1 MLAGDSRV
9 FAQKLPLNRTYS
21 ALQGTYDVPGIPL
34 GPAVPC
40 RKSVWIRPPSTPVD
54 SGVENISTGGS
65 QLVNE
70 AQVLWNDCSGALKSQ
85 VSEAAW
91 KTWFAEVRPVAVVNG
106 ELVLGVPSAVV
117 RDRLEGRFNA
127 LLHDAILDASGKEF
141 AVRFDVQVAEQDAAD
156 DQRLRLTEAVVP
168 VGPGPDAASRNGS
181 AAGEAGQ
188 SPGVLSGAIPQQ
200 AGEGGFNPRY
210 TFDAFVIGPSNRFAH
225 AAALSVAEGPA
236 KSYNP
241 LFIYGGAGL
250 GKTHLLQAI
259 GNYVGENFPRLRVR
273 YVSTETF
280 MNEFVETLRAKDDMG
295 AFRRR
300 YRECDVLLI
309 DDVQFMDKKE
319 SLQEELFHTFN
330 SLYGASKQIVLT
342 SDRPPKAI
350 ATLEDRLRSRLLSG
364 LTTDIQ
370 PPELE
375 TRIAI
380 LRTKAEHEGA
390 VVSDEVLEFIATN
403 VKDNIRELEG
413 ALIRVTAFAAL
424 NRQPLTRETAERVLA
439 DIVASR
445 LPRQITAQQI
455 LATSADHFGF
465 AVDELCGPSRRRP
478 LVIARQIAMYL
489 FRELTDYSYPAIGRE
504 FGGRDHTTVIHAVD
518 KIAALMKERR
528 QIYDTV
534 TDLIVRIK
542 NSSG

>member
-1 MLAGDSRV
+1 V
-9 FAQKLPLNRTYS
+9 T
-21 ALQGTYDVPGIPL
+21 
-34 GPAVPC
+34 
-40 RKSVWIRPPSTPVD
+40 
-54 SGVENISTGGS
+54 
-65 QLVNE
+65 E
-70 AQVLWNDCSGALKSQ
+70 AQQLWNDCSGSLRSQ
-85 VSEAAW
+85 VSDAAW
-91 KTWFAEVRPVAVVNG
+91 KTWFSAIRPVAVVNG
-106 ELVLGVPSAVV
+106 ELVLSVPSAVV
-117 RDRLEGRFNA
+117 RDRLEGRFHA
-127 LLHDAILDASGKEF
+127 LLQDALIDASGKEF
-141 AVRFDVQVAEQDAAD
+141 SLRFDVQVDEHEALEEVRSRGGDLLSLAEMPAPSLTAGERNPSSAAD
-156 DQRLRLTEAVVP
+156 M
-168 VGPGPDAASRNGS
+168 NGS
-181 AAGEAGQ
+181 
-188 SPGVLSGAIPQQ
+188 GVATALREQIARSGDDAP
-200 AGEGGFNPRY
+200 FNPRY

-225 AAALSVAEGPA
+225 AAALSVAEAPA

-241 LFIYGGAGL
+241 LFVYGGAGL

-259 GNYVGENFPRLRVR
+259 GNYVRENFPRLRVR

-390 VVSDEVLEFIATN
+390 VVGDDVLDFIASN

-413 ALIRVTAFAAL
+413 ALIRVTAYAAL
-424 NRQPLTRETAERVLA
+424 NRQPLTRDTAEVVLA
-439 DIVASR
+439 DIVAASQ
-445 LPRQITAQQI
+445 PRRITAQQI
-455 LATSADHFGF
+455 LITSADHFGF
-465 AVDELCGPSRRRP
+465 SVDDLCGPSRRRP

-489 FRELTDYSYPAIGRE
+489 FRELTDFSYPAIGRE
-504 FGGRDHTTVIHAVD
+504 FGGRDHTTVIHAVE
-518 KIAALMKERR
+518 KISALMRERR

-534 TDLIVRIK
+534 TELILGIK
-542 NSSG
+542 NNAGG

>member
-1 MLAGDSRV
+1 V
-9 FAQKLPLNRTYS
+9 T
-21 ALQGTYDVPGIPL
+21 
-34 GPAVPC
+34 
-40 RKSVWIRPPSTPVD
+40 
-54 SGVENISTGGS
+54 
-65 QLVNE
+65 E
-70 AQVLWNDCSGALKSQ
+70 AQQLWNDCSDALQSQ

-91 KTWFAEVRPVAVVNG
+91 KAWFSEIRPIAVVNG
-106 ELVLGVPSAVV
+106 ILVLAVPSAVV
-117 RDRLEGRFNA
+117 RERLEGRFSGLLQDA
-127 LLHDAILDASGKEF
+127 LHDTSGRDYPI
-141 AVRFDVQVAEQDAAD
+141 RFDVEVTEAAANEHLGGVHNATALLEPTGRTTAD
-156 DQRLRLTEAVVP
+156 DLSRARNVVATRSEVDRP
-168 VGPGPDAASRNGS
+168 NDKHQFNGVRDTTRTADA
-181 AAGEAGQ
+181 
-188 SPGVLSGAIPQQ
+188 P
-200 AGEGGFNPRY
+200 FNARY

-225 AAALSVAEGPA
+225 AAALSVAEAPA
-236 KSYNP
+236 RSYNP
-241 LFIYGGAGL
+241 LFVYGGAGL

-259 GNYVGENFPRLRVR
+259 GNYVRENFPRLRVR

-309 DDVQFMDKKE
+309 DDVQFMDRKE

-390 VVSDEVLEFIATN
+390 VVSDEVLDFIASN
-403 VKDNIRELEG
+403 VRDNIRELEG
-413 ALIRVTAFAAL
+413 ALIRVTAFASL
-424 NRQPLTRETAERVLA
+424 NRQPLTRETAEVVLA
-439 DIVASR
+439 DMVAASQ
-445 LPRQITAQQI
+445 PRQITAQQI
-455 LATSADHFGF
+455 LETSAQHFGF
-465 AVDELCGPSRRRP
+465 SLDDLCGPSRRRP

-489 FRELTDYSYPAIGRE
+489 FRDLTDYSYPAIGRE

-518 KIAALMKERR
+518 KISGLMKERR
-528 QIYDTV
+528 SVYDTV
-534 TDLIVRIK
+534 TELIVRLK
-542 NSSG
+542 NSG

>member
-1 MLAGDSRV
+1 MV
-9 FAQKLPLNRTYS
+9 T
-21 ALQGTYDVPGIPL
+21 
-34 GPAVPC
+34 
-40 RKSVWIRPPSTPVD
+40 
-54 SGVENISTGGS
+54 
-65 QLVNE
+65 E
-70 AQVLWNDCSGALKSQ
+70 AQQLWNDCSDALRLQ
-85 VSEAAW
+85 VSEATW
-91 KTWFAEVRPVAVVNG
+91 KTWFAAVKPVTVVNG
-106 ELVLGVPSAVV
+106 TLVLTVPSAVV
-117 RDRLEGRFNA
+117 RDRLEGRFQGM
-127 LLHDAILDASGKEF
+127 LHDALHDASGKDYPI
-141 AVRFDVQVAEQDAAD
+141 RFDLEDAEMLVEDGAHGLHLPTAAELADEPRQVRQAMAS
-156 DQRLRLTEAVVP
+156 DQRARGRGADGAGT
-168 VGPGPDAASRNGS
+168 SRNG
-181 AAGEAGQ
+181 AAT
-188 SPGVLSGAIPQQ
+188 SPGDAP
-200 AGEGGFNPRY
+200 FNPRY
-210 TFDAFVIGPSNRFAH
+210 SFDAFVIGPSNRFAH
-225 AAALSVAEGPA
+225 AAALSVAEAPA
-236 KSYNP
+236 RSYNP
-241 LFIYGGAGL
+241 LFVYGGAGL

-259 GNYVGENFPRLRVR
+259 GNYVRENFPRLRVR

-295 AFRRR
+295 QFRRR

-309 DDVQFMDKKE
+309 DDVQFMDRKE

-390 VVSDEVLEFIATN
+390 VVGDDVLDFIASN

-413 ALIRVTAFAAL
+413 ALIRVTAFASL
-424 NRQPLTRETAERVLA
+424 NRQPLTRDTAEVVLA
-439 DIVASR
+439 DIVAASQ
-445 LPRQITAQQI
+445 PRQITAGQI

-465 AVDELCGPSRRRP
+465 SIDDLCGPSRRRP

-489 FRELTDYSYPAIGRE
+489 FRELTEFSYPAIGRE
-504 FGGRDHTTVIHAVD
+504 FGGRDHTTVIHAVE
-518 KIAALMKERR
+518 KISSLMKERR

-534 TDLIVRIK
+534 TELILRIK
-542 NSSG
+542 NNSG

>member
-1 MLAGDSRV
+1 MST
-9 FAQKLPLNRTYS
+9 AQRLWTS
-21 ALQGTYDVPGIPL
+21 CTQ
-34 GPAVPC
+34 
-40 RKSVWIRPPSTPVD
+40 
-54 SGVENISTGGS
+54 
-65 QLVNE
+65 QLR
-70 AQVLWNDCSGALKSQ
+70 SQ
-85 VSEAAW
+85 VTDGTW
-91 KTWFAEVRPVAVVNG
+91 QPWFAGIQPLDLDGDV
-106 ELVLGVPSAVV
+106 LYLGVPSAVV
-117 RDRLEGRFNA
+117 RTRLEERY
-127 LLHDAILDASGKEF
+127 LPLIESTAS
-141 AVRFDVQVAEQDAAD
+141 DAAG
-156 DQRLRLTEAVVP
+156 RP
-168 VGPGPDAASRNGS
+168 VRVKFRVDAAAEDDRQPTHQGDSDDSSVGRVSPRRGS
-181 AAGEAGQ
+181 TGDDLAGRPAPTAGPVPPGTPTPSADPPTRSDQARPAPSAGQ
-188 SPGVLSGAIPQQ
+188 LAPREPPRGGAEMPSL
-200 AGEGGFNPRY
+200 NPRY
-210 TFDAFVIGPSNRFAH
+210 VFDAFVIGASNRFAH

-241 LFIYGGAGL
+241 LFVYGAAGL

-259 GNYVGENFPRLRVR
+259 GNYVRENFPRLRVR

-342 SDRPPKAI
+342 SDRAPKAI

-364 LTTDIQ
+364 LITDIQ

-390 VVSDEVLEFIATN
+390 VVSDDVLEFIASN
-403 VKDNIRELEG
+403 VKDNIREIEG
-413 ALIRVTAFAAL
+413 ALIRVTAYAAL
-424 NRQPLTRETAERVLA
+424 NRQPLTRDTAEKVLA
-439 DIVASR
+439 DIVAAR
-445 LPRQITAQQI
+445 QPRRITAQQI
-455 LATSADHFGF
+455 LATSAEHFGF
-465 AVDELCGPSRRRP
+465 SVEDLCGPSRRRP

-504 FGGRDHTTVIHAVD
+504 FGGRDHTTVIHAFE
-518 KIAALMKERR
+518 KISALMRERR
-528 QIYDTV
+528 PIYDTV
-534 TDLIVRIK
+534 TELILRIK
-542 NSSG
+542 NASG